1 MVPPSLR
8 SALLLPV
15 AAALLLLLL
24 TPVAALACDTGS
36 DAPAAKTRKR

>member
-1 MVPPSLR
+1 MVTPTLR
-8 SALLLPV
+8 SPALLPI

-24 TPVAALACDTGS
+24 APVAAPACDTGS